1 MLAASNDTISNLCQH
16 LCMCYNA
23 LNSFNFTKLDKEE
36 PSKPFKFTL
45 CLDTNQNY
53 QLSNVTPPLDEV
65 KTKVVVDNLN
75 KDGKSGFNSFAVGMS
90 KSILVLWY
98 NLI

>member
-1 MLAASNDTISNLCQH
+1 M
-16 LCMCYNA
+16 
-23 LNSFNFTKLDKEE
+23 
-36 PSKPFKFTL
+36 
-45 CLDTNQNY
+45 
-53 QLSNVTPPLDEV
+53 TPPLDEA

-90 KSILVLWY
+90 KSSILVLWY